1 MGVSKAWQAD
11 EKILASQAL
20 SYLVEAQD
28 GLDSLGL
35 FGLVDDLEAIRI
47 AIERLNPTKEVST
60 YFRKCWRLTSIPRCC
75 LKGIARI

>member
-1 MGVSKAWQAD
+1 MWEFLKRGKPD

-28 GLDSLGL
+28 VVPDSLGL

-47 AIERLNPTKEVST
+47 AIERLNPTKRSQHILQEV
-60 YFRKCWRLTSIPRCC
+60 LAVDASI
-75 LKGIARI
+75 LFDAA